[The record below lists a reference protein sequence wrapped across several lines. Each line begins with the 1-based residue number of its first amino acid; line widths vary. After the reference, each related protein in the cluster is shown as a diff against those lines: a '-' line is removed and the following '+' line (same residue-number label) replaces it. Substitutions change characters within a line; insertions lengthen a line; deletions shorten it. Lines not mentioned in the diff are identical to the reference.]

1 MVKPPIDPLPE
12 SLNSPSLKSEF
23 LGLKNY
29 KKLAL
34 ICYGGM
40 SEVYLAQDSRLNR
53 MVAIKIINTNYS
65 SSDDSYQNQLD
76 NALTEARLLARLNH
90 PNIVQLYDIEQEGN
104 QIALIMEHLV
114 GKTLHQYQQ
123 EHIIP
128 LIQQLII
135 ITQISAGL
143 AAAHDKGVIHCD
155 LKPSNIILS
164 DDDTVK
170 IVDFG
175 IAHLTDNN
183 NEAQQTINTKAQL
196 YGSIDAM
203 SPEQIYNATNQLAQG
218 EQRGKNQT
226 IDFRSDLFSLGII
239 AFNLLA
245 GYHPLNGAG
254 TQQTSTN
261 MLKGNT
267 LKKNIANAND
277 IIPKLPEELSSLLN
291 KLLSYDKESRPKS
304 SAWVYKQFQQ
314 ITKIL
319 TQQAELEQHTQAL
332 SPALL
337 ASHSIDNGSAKQPP
351 IKIIASSVATLCIIS
366 FIAAQLHWFNPTTK
380 EIRYV
385 AVLQPTYTT
394 KIVNTEKIKKIQM
407 SPMQKELI
415 SLSTYGAIKQS
426 IINNKQLKLIP
437 ESELLESSKGLNTR
451 NQLVK
456 IGKVT
461 GATDIITTQ
470 LTCTNIKC
478 DVVISRLIKKP
489 ADNDNDS
496 TNWHIKSQQ
505 SWPTLLENYA
515 SIYQTTQSHVS
526 AIFPKYTSTFLT
538 EKVIKNQDYLA
549 YANIYT
555 QIAINNQINDQNLQ
569 LLADI
574 IKKSPYLYSAY
585 TLYRETSL
593 DLYNTSRNKAYIT
606 DLQKL
611 MQSAPPEYKYS
622 VFQAID
628 NFAITNALG
637 EHVASNQHL
646 ALIKE
651 RGIDPSSYIEMS
663 AYLATFQSD
672 WQRAITLYE
681 QAIELR
687 PSTKLL
693 YNLALS
699 YYQAGSI
706 AQAITNLT
714 AVLDILPEQYWSNQ
728 LLADIYLLTGK
739 VELAIVHYKKSL
751 SINIQSYDLN
761 NLSLALLFTGKG
773 PEAMMTA
780 QRAVDLAPK
789 HPTWR
794 LNLADIQQMLGFN
807 QQANKN
813 YQTVIELR
821 NKDKSLQS
829 QLNIAQAH
837 AHLGNFDAAIK
848 AINNAKK
855 IATSNSQVAYIA
867 ALVYVKAGE
876 HTSAIIQVEEALSA
890 NTGGIWF
897 DLPWFDPLCQHSKFI
912 DLMKGIDKPE
922 RCQRLS
928 AQNNKLPPH

>member
-1 MVKPPIDPLPE
+1 MVKPPTDPLPE

-90 PNIVQLYDIEQEGN
+90 PNIVQLYDIEKEGN

-203 SPEQIYNATNQLAQG
+203 SPEQIYNATNQLVQG

-304 SAWVYKQFQQ
+304 STWVYKQFQQ

-332 SPALL
+332 SPEFL
-337 ASHSIDNGSAKQPP
+337 ASHSIDNDSAKQPP
-351 IKIIASSVATLCIIS
+351 IKIIASSVVTLCIIS

-394 KIVNTEKIKKIQM
+394 KIVNAEKIKKVQM

-437 ESELLESSKGLNTR
+437 ESELLESSKELNTR

-489 ADNDNDS
+489 AGNDNDS
-496 TNWHIKSQQ
+496 SNWHIKSQQ

-526 AIFPKYTSTFLT
+526 AIFPKYTSNFLT

-606 DLQKL
+606 NLQKL

-728 LLADIYLLTGK
+728 LLADIYLLNGK

-751 SINIQSYDLN
+751 SINVQAYDLS
-761 NLSLALLFTGKG
+761 NLSLALFFTGKG

-794 LNLADIQQMLGFN
+794 LNLADIQQIFGFN

-837 AHLGNFDAAIK
+837 AHLGDFDAAIK

-855 IATSNSQVAYIA
+855 IATLNGQVAYIA

-890 NTGGIWF
+890 NIGGIWF
-897 DLPWFDPLCQHSKFI
+897 DLPWFDSLCQHSKFI
-912 DLMKGIDKPE
+912 DLMKGIDTPE